1 MQEIG
6 RGGAGGWRGR
16 LRRHPVITGVFVGG
30 TIAGM
35 LLGPFFLNPEWSLL
49 RRVLAG
55 AVAGAG
61 IGLLMTAT
69 KLFD

>member
-1 MQEIG
+1 
-6 RGGAGGWRGR
+6 
-16 LRRHPVITGVFVGG
+16 VITAVFVGG

-35 LLGPFFLNPEWSLL
+35 LLGPVFLNPEWSLL